1 MQWMR
6 KSKKMK
12 RIRYACYVFMK
23 WWINRFYFF
32 ALFVHLAL
40 VVDIT
45 SQHITYF
52 FWTVCE
58 GSTSSQGTE
67 AKTCRSRQGPSP
79 SLCTCQASDIT
90 HVRNDSHWS
99 VVVLIRLLRK
109 YIFLFLIFDKVG
121 KSGRMLHCS
130 VWSLNI
136 TRKSSGIQAW
146 LLSSFLQFVAFCIF
160 MDIMDILS
168 NRLHFLLVY
177 QAEYNDP
184 IMSWMLLCSPN
195 ITCELLHW

>member
-12 RIRYACYVFMK
+12 RTRYACNVFMK
-23 WWINRFYFF
+23 WWINGFYFF
-32 ALFVHLAL
+32 ALFVRLAL

-45 SQHITYF
+45 SWHIAYF
-52 FWTVCE
+52 LWTVCE

-67 AKTCRSRQGPSP
+67 AKTCWSRKGPSP

-99 VVVLIRLLRK
+99 VVVLIRLLIALRK
-109 YIFLFLIFDKVG
+109 YHFLFLIFDKVG

-146 LLSSFLQFVAFCIF
+146 LLSSVLQFVAFCIF
-160 MDIMDILS
+160 MDIMDLS
-168 NRLHFLLVY
+168 NR
-177 QAEYNDP
+177 P
-184 IMSWMLLCSPN
+184 
-195 ITCELLHW
+195 HWV